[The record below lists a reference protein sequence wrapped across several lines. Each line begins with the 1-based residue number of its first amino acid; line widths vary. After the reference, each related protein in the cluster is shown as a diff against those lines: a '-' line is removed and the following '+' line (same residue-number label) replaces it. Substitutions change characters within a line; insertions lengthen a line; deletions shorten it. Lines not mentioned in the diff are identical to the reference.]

1 MKNKT
6 SKLISLLLCGVMLL
20 AVLPALPAASAASP
34 QELRQ
39 AIAAHAKNIANL
51 EWKLE
56 GRRYNDDRLPDERKE
71 LMFTVG
77 ARDTIYYEFERQNMP
92 YRGPLSEYL
101 SVSLEGFQA
110 QLVDGVLLRNN
121 ANQYYG
127 MNANSFVTDVSPA

>member
-1 MKNKT
+1 
-6 SKLISLLLCGVMLL
+6 MLL

-39 AIAAHAKNIANL
+39 AIAAHTKNIANL

-110 QLVDGVLLRNN
+110 QLWTASCSRTTPTSIT
-121 ANQYYG
+121 A
-127 MNANSFVTDVSPA
+127 